1 MAGKKRPKVKTV
13 NRIKKRGTKV
23 PNKVTAKQ
31 AAKNTKKAQRRIAN
45 RKAVAANKAK
55 LKAGPGSAIR
65 GAKKMAKNKDNWKKG
80 LKGTVKRGLIKGAA
94 KAALGIRGKK
104 KKR

>member
-1 MAGKKRPKVKTV
+1 MAVGKKKFKESAKSKASRLDPKV
-13 NRIKKRGTKV
+13 
-23 PNKVTAKQ
+23 
-31 AAKNTKKAQRRIAN
+31 AN

-65 GAKKMAKNKDNWKKG
+65 GAKKMATDKKAWKKG

-104 KKR
+104 KK